1 MYEEEEKKKKRAIT
15 TINITTHNNTAAG
28 KRQITAKINN
38 EEQDAPQRSL
48 TIQFSYSNRFKF
60 CPNNKVFHFHIH
72 TTKGFTTLIMDRHGK
87 TSSNYYSQF
96 TICYKLT

>member
-1 MYEEEEKKKKRAIT
+1 MKKKKKKKREIT

-38 EEQDAPQRSL
+38 EEQQDAPQRSL

-60 CPNNKVFHFHIH
+60 CPNNKVFHFI
-72 TTKGFTTLIMDRHGK
+72 FTLQKVLQH
-87 TSSNYYSQF
+87 
-96 TICYKLT
+96 

>member
-1 MYEEEEKKKKRAIT
+1 MYEEEEKKKRAIT
-15 TINITTHNNTAAG
+15 TIINITTHNNTAAG

-38 EEQDAPQRSL
+38 EEQQDAPQRSL

-72 TTKGFTTLIMDRHGK
+72 TTKGFTTLKYNG
-87 TSSNYYSQF
+87 
-96 TICYKLT
+96 

>member
-1 MYEEEEKKKKRAIT
+1 MYEEEEEEKKKRAIT

-72 TTKGFTTLIMDRHGK
+72 TTKGFTTLKYNG
-87 TSSNYYSQF
+87 
-96 TICYKLT
+96 

>member
-1 MYEEEEKKKKRAIT
+1 MYEEEEKKKRAIT

-72 TTKGFTTLIMDRHGK
+72 TTKGFTTLKYNG
-87 TSSNYYSQF
+87 
-96 TICYKLT
+96 